1 MAVCDKLHYH
11 YSQYL
16 TCKNRLNFKENN
28 KMKRLA
34 ILLVLALVA
43 LFVVACG
50 GGGESSGP
58 EAATLDFTGY
68 DEFRYDPTSATVAS
82 GAQVT
87 VNFENAGV
95 LEHNW
100 MLASNTIDP
109 AEASEDDALG
119 GAISGLIP
127 GGATNT
133 FTFTAPPAGT
143 YQILCTVPGHAAA
156 GMRADFIVE

>member
-1 MAVCDKLHYH
+1 
-11 YSQYL
+11 
-16 TCKNRLNFKENN
+16 
-28 KMKRLA
+28 MKRLA
-34 ILLVLALVA
+34 ILLVLALAA

-58 EAATLDFTGY
+58 EAANLDFTGY
-68 DEFRYDPTSATVAS
+68 DEFRYDPTSATVES

-109 AEASEDDALG
+109 AAVTCG
-119 GAISGLIP
+119 P
-127 GGATNT
+127 TTN
-133 FTFTAPPAGT
+133 G
-143 YQILCTVPGHAAA
+143 QI
-156 GMRADFIVE
+156 